1 MNIATIG
8 TGFIVDT
15 FLAAAK
21 QIENLNCAAMYSRKK
36 ETAQP
41 LANKYGIPTIY
52 TELEALMA
60 DPIIDFVYIASPNS
74 LHFEQVRMALDHGKH
89 VICEKPFTSTV
100 AELDQ
105 LIALAK
111 QKNLMLFEAITTL
124 HLPNYQLANEQ
135 LGKLGAIK
143 FIQCNYSQYS
153 SRYNQLLNGGET
165 PNVFNPQFSGGA
177 LTDINIY
184 NLHFVINMFGTPES
198 VSYTANKH
206 PNGIDT
212 SGVLVLKYPE
222 FIAQC
227 VGCKDTNSMNFVLIQ
242 GEQGYLHVQQ
252 GANGCRK
259 LVLHADGQETV
270 LNTQTNDNLLYYELA
285 AFKQMYEAQNF
296 KQCYALL
303 EHSRSVI
310 ETVVLARQDAGIVFA
325 ADAKDT
331 LR

>member
-15 FLAAAK
+15 FLAAAN
-21 QIENLNCAAMYSRKK
+21 QIKDIHCVAMYSRKE

-41 LANKYGIPTIY
+41 LAKKYGIPVIY
-52 TELEALMA
+52 TELKALLA
-60 DPIIDFVYIASPNS
+60 DPKIDFVYIASPNS
-74 LHFEQVRMALDHGKH
+74 LHFEQVTLALENGKH

-100 AELDQ
+100 AELDR

-111 QKNLMLFEAITTL
+111 HKNLMLFEAITTL
-124 HLPNYQLANEQ
+124 HLPNYRLAKEQ
-135 LGKLGAIK
+135 LDQLGAIK

-153 SRYNQLLNGGET
+153 SRYNQLLSGET
-165 PNVFNPQFSGGA
+165 PNVFSTEFSGGA

-184 NLHFVINMFGTPES
+184 NLHFVMNMFGTPQS

-212 SGVLVLKYPE
+212 SGILVLKYPD

-242 GEQGYLHVQQ
+242 GEKGYLHVEQ

-259 LVLHADGQETV
+259 LILHANGQETV
-270 LNTQTNDNLLYYELA
+270 LNAQTNENLLYYELA
-285 AFKQMYEAQNF
+285 AFKQMYEAQNYQ
-296 KQCYALL
+296 QCHQLL
-303 EHSRSVI
+303 DHSRSVI
-310 ETVVLARQDAGIVFA
+310 EAVVQARQDAQIVFA
-325 ADAKDT
+325 ADT
-331 LR
+331 L

>member
-21 QIENLNCAAMYSRKK
+21 QIEGLNCAAMYSRR
-36 ETAQP
+36 EESAQP
-41 LANKYGIPTIY
+41 LADKYAIPTIY

-60 DPIIDFVYIASPNS
+60 DPKIDFVYIASPNS
-74 LHFEQVRMALDHGKH
+74 LHFEQAHLALEHGKH

-100 AELDQ
+100 AELDR

-111 QKNLMLFEAITTL
+111 RKNLMLFEAITTL
-124 HLPNYQLANEQ
+124 HLPNYQLAKEQ
-135 LGKLGAIK
+135 LDKLGSIK

-153 SRYNQLLNGGET
+153 SRYNQLLSGES
-165 PNVFNPQFSGGA
+165 PNVFSTQFSGGA

-184 NLHFVINMFGTPES
+184 NLHFVMNMFGVPQS
-198 VSYTANKH
+198 VSYTPNKH

-212 SGVLVLKYPE
+212 SGILVLKYPD

-242 GEQGYLHVQQ
+242 GEQGYLHVEQ
-252 GANGCRK
+252 GANGCRR
-259 LVLHADGQETV
+259 LILHAEGRETV
-270 LNTQTNDNLLYYELA
+270 LNAQTNDNLLYYELA
-285 AFKQMYEAQNF
+285 AFKQMYEAQNLER
-296 KQCYALL
+296 CYQLL

-310 ETVVLARQDAGIVFA
+310 ETVVQARKDADIVFA
-325 ADAKDT
+325 ADTQDV
-331 LR
+331 

>member
-21 QIENLNCAAMYSRKK
+21 QIKDIHCVAMYSRNK

-41 LANKYGIPTIY
+41 LAEKYGIPVIY
-52 TELEALMA
+52 TELDALMA
-60 DPIIDFVYIASPNS
+60 DPKIDFVYIASPNS
-74 LHFEQVRMALDHGKH
+74 LHCEHATLALEHGKH

-100 AELDQ
+100 AELDR

-111 QKNLMLFEAITTL
+111 HKNLMLFEAITTL
-124 HLPNYQLANEQ
+124 HLPNYQLAKEQ
-135 LGKLGAIK
+135 LAQLGAIK

-153 SRYNQLLNGGET
+153 SRYNQLLNGET
-165 PNVFNPQFSGGA
+165 PNVFSTEFSGGA

-184 NLHFVINMFGTPES
+184 NLHFVMNMFGAPQS

-212 SGVLVLKYPE
+212 SGILVLKYSD

-242 GEQGYLHVQQ
+242 GEKGYLHVEH

-259 LVLHADGQETV
+259 LILHANGRETL
-270 LNTQTNDNLLYYELA
+270 LNAQTNENLLYYELT
-285 AFKQMYEAQNF
+285 AFKQMYQAQDYQ
-296 KQCYALL
+296 QCHQLL
-303 EHSRSVI
+303 DHSRSVI
-310 ETVVLARQDAGIVFA
+310 ETVVQARQDAQIVFA
-325 ADAKDT
+325 ADT
-331 LR
+331 L